1 MRQNF
6 VGYLSARFCVD
17 PPTEDMGP
25 QNKQYSR
32 LILLFGAAAIVG
44 LTLWSSG
51 RIARTLRNEEQRKIE
66 LWSEAIVQRA
76 ELVRYTDA
84 LFASLRTE
92 ERDKADLMGE
102 AYRIIQEA
110 EPGAPIDL
118 TFITRFI
125 QGNRTIPVL
134 VYKDGV
140 LQADINVPEALRTPD
155 RLDALRLSLEE
166 MGSVIEFEQGLVVYY
181 DQSNRFRELQTVMDD
196 LIHSFISETV
206 LNSASIPVLLADSGL
221 TTILQAHRFEGDE
234 MADTTALI
242 KRLAAVNQP
251 IALDLP
257 EFGRRWILFDESM
270 VLKQL
275 RYFPVIQLLI
285 IGGFLLLAYS
295 TFSAFRRSEQNR
307 VWVGM
312 AKETAHQL
320 GTPLSALM
328 AWVEV
333 LRDEGVAESVLVELE
348 KDLGRLRTVT
358 DRFSKIGSDP
368 ELTTGDL
375 AEFVGETMSYL
386 ERRMPRAVSFN
397 LDLPSSNVS
406 ASFNPALFGWVLEN
420 LTKNAVDAMEG
431 SGQLD
436 VRLWNESGKSMLD
449 IRDTG
454 RGMSR
459 RVQRQVFDPGFSTKK
474 RGWGLGLSLVRRIV
488 AEYHG
493 GQIVILKSEEGVG
506 TTFRVTLPADS
517 D

>member
-1 MRQNF
+1 MR
-6 VGYLSARFCVD
+6 
-17 PPTEDMGP
+17 P

-32 LILLFGAAAIVG
+32 LILFVGAFAIVA

-51 RIARTLRNEEQRKIE
+51 RIARTLRSEEQRKVA

-76 ELVRYTDA
+76 ELVRYTDV
-84 LFASLRTE
+84 LFASLRSE

-134 VYKDGV
+134 VYKEGV
-140 LQADINVPEALRTPD
+140 LQADINVPEVLRTPE
-155 RLDALRLSLEE
+155 RLDSLRESLATK
-166 MGSVIEFEQGLVVYY
+166 GTVIEFEQGLMVYY
-181 DQSNRFRELQTVMDD
+181 DQSNRFRELKSVMDD

-221 TTILQAHRFEGDE
+221 KNILQAHRFEASE
-234 MADTTALI
+234 LADTTGLI
-242 KRLAAVNQP
+242 QRLSSVNAP
-251 IALDLP
+251 IVLDLP
-257 EFGRRWILFDESM
+257 ETGKQWILYDESL

-275 RYFPVIQLLI
+275 RYFPVVQLLI

-333 LRDEGVAESVLVELE
+333 LRGEEVAEDVLAELE
-348 KDLGRLRTVT
+348 KDIGRLRTVT

-368 ELTTGDL
+368 ELTVEDL
-375 AEFVGETMSYL
+375 GAFVGETMAYL
-386 ERRMPRAVSFN
+386 QRRMPKAVTFT
-397 LDLPSSNVS
+397 VS
-406 ASFNPALFGWVLEN
+406 MPEVPLRASFNPALFGWVLEN

-431 SGQLD
+431 SGELE
-436 VRLWNESGKSMLD
+436 VRLWHELGRATLD

-459 RVQRQVFDPGFSTKK
+459 RVQRQVFEPGFSTKK

-488 AEYHG
+488 REYHG
-493 GQIVILKSEEGVG
+493 GQIGILRSEEGVG
-506 TTFRVTLPADS
+506 TTFRVSLPVESAS
-517 D
+517 

>member
-1 MRQNF
+1 MASR
-6 VGYLSARFCVD
+6 
-17 PPTEDMGP
+17 
-25 QNKQYSR
+25 NKQTSR
-32 LILLFGAAAIVG
+32 LVLLLGATAIVA

-51 RIARTLRNEEQRKIE
+51 RIARMLRAEEQRKIE

-76 ELVRYTDA
+76 QLVRYTDA
-84 LFASLRTE
+84 LFASLRSE

-140 LQADINVPEALRTPD
+140 LQADINVPEALRTPE
-155 RLDALRLSLEE
+155 RLDSMRVGLAAK
-166 MGSVIEFEQGLVVYY
+166 GSVIEFEEGLVVYY
-181 DQSNRFRELQTVMDD
+181 DQSNRFRELQSVMDD

-206 LNSASIPVLLADSGL
+206 LNSASIPVLLADSSL
-221 TTILQAHRFEGDE
+221 RNILQADRFPE
-234 MADTTALI
+234 MDLADTSALI
-242 KRLAAVNQP
+242 RRLAGINPP
-251 IALDLP
+251 IPLDLP
-257 EFGRRWILFDESM
+257 ETGRRWILYDESI

-275 RYFPVIQLLI
+275 RFFPVIQLLI

-328 AWVEV
+328 AWMEV
-333 LRDEGVAESVLVELE
+333 LQGEGVSDEVLGELG
-348 KDLGRLRTVT
+348 KDLDRLRTVT

-368 ELTTGDL
+368 ELGVADL
-375 AEFVGETMSYL
+375 AEFVGETMAYL

-397 LDLPSSNVS
+397 VVLPRTPVS
-406 ASFNPALFGWVLEN
+406 VAFNPALFGWVLEN

-431 SGQLD
+431 SGSLNLRLVVEQGRAQLD
-436 VRLWNESGKSMLD
+436 VEDNGK
-449 IRDTG
+449 
-454 RGMSR
+454 GMPR
-459 RVQRQVFDPGFSTKK
+459 RVQRQIFDPGFSTKA

-488 AEYHG
+488 KEYHG
-493 GQIVILKSEEGVG
+493 GQIVIIRSEEGVG
-506 TTFRVTLPADS
+506 TTFRVTLPVDS
-517 D
+517 SD

>member
-1 MRQNF
+1 MALQQKRH
-6 VGYLSARFCVD
+6 SRF
-17 PPTEDMGP
+17 
-25 QNKQYSR
+25 
-32 LILLFGAAAIVG
+32 LLLLGATAIVG

-51 RIARTLRNEEQRKIE
+51 RIARTLRAEEQRKVA
-66 LWSEAIVQRA
+66 LWSEAILQRA

-84 LFASLRTE
+84 LFASLRNE

-134 VYKDGV
+134 VYRDSV
-140 LQADINVPEALRTPD
+140 LQGDINVPELLRTPE
-155 RLDALRLSLEE
+155 RLDSLRSELAAR
-166 MGSVIEFEQGLVVYY
+166 GTVIAFEQGLMVYY
-181 DQSNRFRELQTVMDD
+181 DQSNRFRELQSVMDD
-196 LIHSFISETV
+196 LIHSFLSETV
-206 LNSASIPVLLADSGL
+206 LNSASIPVLLADSTL
-221 TTILQAHRFEGDE
+221 QHILQADRIPEADL
-234 MADTTALI
+234 ADTAALI
-242 KRLAAVNQP
+242 RRLAEVNPP

-257 EFGRRWILFDESM
+257 ESGRRWILYDESV

-275 RYFPVIQLLI
+275 RYFPVVQLLI

-320 GTPLSALM
+320 GTPLSALL

-333 LRDEGVAESVLVELE
+333 LRVEGVAEEVLGELE

-358 DRFSKIGSDP
+358 DRFSKIGSEP
-368 ELTTGDL
+368 ELVIGDL
-375 AEFVGETMSYL
+375 GAFVGETMAYL
-386 ERRMPRAVSFN
+386 ERRMPKAVDFSVV
-397 LDLPSSNVS
+397 LPNAPVQV
-406 ASFNPALFGWVLEN
+406 AFNPALFSWVLEN

-431 SGQLD
+431 AGSLSLELTVEGGRVQMD
-436 VRLWNESGKSMLD
+436 VADS
-449 IRDTG
+449 G

-459 RVQRQVFDPGFSTKK
+459 RVQRQVFEPGFSTKE

-488 AEYHG
+488 REYHG
-493 GQIVILKSEEGVG
+493 GQIAVLRSDEGVG
-506 TTFRVTLPADS
+506 TTFRLHLPVES
-517 D
+517 EE

>member
-1 MRQNF
+1 MALRSKQT
-6 VGYLSARFCVD
+6 SRF
-17 PPTEDMGP
+17 
-25 QNKQYSR
+25 
-32 LILLFGAAAIVG
+32 ILLLGATAIVA

-51 RIARTLRNEEQRKIE
+51 RIARTLRLEEQRKVK

-76 ELVRYTDA
+76 QLVRYTDA

-110 EPGAPIDL
+110 EPGAPVDL

-134 VYKDGV
+134 VYKDGE
-140 LQADINVPEALRTPD
+140 LQADINVPEELRTPA
-155 RLDALRLSLEE
+155 RLDSMRLVLEE
-166 MGSVIEFEQGLVVYY
+166 NNSVIEFEEGLMVYY
-181 DQSNRFRELQTVMDD
+181 DQSNRFRELQSVMDD

-206 LNSASIPVLLADSGL
+206 LNSASIPVLLADSSL
-221 TTILQAHRFEGDE
+221 NNILQADRFEDDDL
-234 MADTTALI
+234 ADTTALI
-242 KRLAAVNQP
+242 NRLTAINPP

-257 EFGRRWILFDESM
+257 ETGRRWILYDESI

-275 RYFPVIQLLI
+275 RFFPVIQLLI

-320 GTPLSALM
+320 GTPLSALL

-333 LRDEGVAESVLVELE
+333 LRGEGVSEEVLGELG
-348 KDLGRLRTVT
+348 KDLDRLRTVT

-368 ELTTGDL
+368 ELAVHDL
-375 AEFVGETMSYL
+375 GLFVMDTMGYL
-386 ERRMPRAVSFN
+386 ERRMPRAVAFRV
-397 LDLPSSNVS
+397 DAPETAVF
-406 ASFNPALFGWVLEN
+406 AAINPALFGWVLEN

-431 SGQLD
+431 SGTLGVKLVVDQ
-436 VRLWNESGKSMLD
+436 GKVLLD
-449 IRDTG
+449 IEDDG
-454 RGMSR
+454 KGMPR
-459 RVQRQVFDPGFSTKK
+459 RVQRQIFDPGFSTKA

-488 AEYHG
+488 REYHG
-493 GQIVILKSEEGVG
+493 GQIVILRSEEGVG
-506 TTFRVTLPADS
+506 TTFRVTLPVDS
-517 D
+517 GS

>member
-1 MRQNF
+1 VLLL
-6 VGYLSARFCVD
+6 VGA
-17 PPTEDMGP
+17 T
-25 QNKQYSR
+25 
-32 LILLFGAAAIVG
+32 AIVA

-51 RIARTLRNEEQRKIE
+51 HIAHTLRQEEQLKVE

-76 ELVRYTDA
+76 QLVGYTEA
-84 LFASLRTE
+84 LFTSLRNE

-110 EPGAPIDL
+110 DPGAPIDL

-125 QGNRTIPVL
+125 QANRTIPVL
-134 VYKDGV
+134 VYKDSI
-140 LQADINVPEALRTPD
+140 LQADINVAPSMRSPLQLDSLR
-155 RLDALRLSLEE
+155 DAMAAR
-166 MGSVIEFEQGLVVYY
+166 GSVIEFDQGLTLFY
-181 DQSNRFRELQTVMDD
+181 DQSNRFRDLQTVMDD
-196 LIHSFISETV
+196 IIHSFISETV
-206 LNSASIPVLLADSGL
+206 LNSASIPVLLADSSL
-221 TTILQAHRFEGDE
+221 TGILRADRFGESDL
-234 MADTTALI
+234 ADTLGLI
-242 KRLAAVNQP
+242 AKLMEVNPP

-257 EFGRRWILFDESM
+257 GAGRRWILYDESI

-275 RYFPVIQLLI
+275 RFFPVVQLLI

-333 LRDEGVAESVLVELE
+333 LRSEGVAEEVLSELG
-348 KDLGRLRTVT
+348 KDLDRLATVT
-358 DRFSKIGSDP
+358 DRFSKIGSEP
-368 ELTTGDL
+368 ELTSGDL
-375 AEFVGETMSYL
+375 RAFVSETMVYL
-386 ERRMPRAVSFN
+386 ERRMPRAVHFN
-397 LDLPSSNVS
+397 LDLPSSAVE
-406 ASFNPALFGWVLEN
+406 AAFNPALFGWVLEN

-431 SGQLD
+431 AGELD
-436 VRLWNESGKSMLD
+436 IHLWKESGRTVLD

-506 TTFRVTLPADS
+506 TTFRVSLPADS
-517 D
+517 AF

>member
-1 MRQNF
+1 MALQQKRH
-6 VGYLSARFCVD
+6 
-17 PPTEDMGP
+17 
-25 QNKQYSR
+25 SR
-32 LILLFGAAAIVG
+32 LLLLLGATAIVG

-51 RIARTLRNEEQRKIE
+51 RIARTLRAEEQRKVA
-66 LWSEAIVQRA
+66 LWSQAILQRA

-92 ERDKADLMGE
+92 ERDKADLLGE

-110 EPGAPIDL
+110 EPGAPVDL

-125 QGNRTIPVL
+125 QTNRTIPVL
-134 VYKDGV
+134 VYKDGE
-140 LQADINVPEALRTPD
+140 LQADIHVPEPLRTPE
-155 RLDALRLSLEE
+155 RLDSLRGELESQ
-166 MGSVIEFEQGLVVYY
+166 GRVIEFERGQRVYY
-181 DQSNRFRELQTVMDD
+181 DQSIRFRELQSVMDD
-196 LIHSFISETV
+196 LIHSFLSETV
-206 LNSASIPVLLADSGL
+206 LNSASIPVLLADSTL
-221 TTILQAHRFEGDE
+221 QHILQADRISSEE
-234 MADTTALI
+234 LADTAALI
-242 KRLAAVNQP
+242 QRLSDVNPP

-257 EFGRRWILFDESM
+257 ESGRRWILYDESL

-275 RYFPVIQLLI
+275 RYFPIVQLLI

-320 GTPLSALM
+320 GTPLSALL

-333 LRDEGVAESVLVELE
+333 LRSEGVEEDVLVELE

-368 ELTTGDL
+368 ELTSGDV
-375 AEFVGETMSYL
+375 AGFIRDTMAYL
-386 ERRMPRAVSFN
+386 ERRMPKAVEFKV
-397 LDLPSSNVS
+397 DVPDAEVMV
-406 ASFNPALFGWVLEN
+406 AFNPALFGWVLEN

-431 SGQLD
+431 VGSLTLVMSESTAGVQLD
-436 VRLWNESGKSMLD
+436 VQ
-449 IRDTG
+449 DTG

-459 RVQRQVFDPGFSTKK
+459 RVQRQVFEPGFSTKE

-488 AEYHG
+488 REYHG
-493 GQIVILKSEEGVG
+493 GHISVLQSEEGVG
-506 TTFRVTLPADS
+506 TTFRITLPAES
-517 D
+517 EGKG

>member
-1 MRQNF
+1 MALQQKRH
-6 VGYLSARFCVD
+6 
-17 PPTEDMGP
+17 
-25 QNKQYSR
+25 SR
-32 LILLFGAAAIVG
+32 VLLLLGATAIVG

-51 RIARTLRNEEQRKIE
+51 RIARTLRAEEQRKVA
-66 LWSEAIVQRA
+66 LWSEAILQRA

-84 LFASLRTE
+84 LFASLRQE

-110 EPGAPIDL
+110 DPGAPIDL

-134 VYKDGV
+134 VYRDGER
-140 LQADINVPEALRTPD
+140 QADINVPEPLRTPE
-155 RLDALRLSLEE
+155 RLDSLRQELAAR
-166 MGSVIEFEQGLVVYY
+166 GTVIEFEEGLMVYY
-181 DQSNRFRELQTVMDD
+181 DQSNRFRELQSVMDD
-196 LIHSFISETV
+196 LIHSFLSETV
-206 LNSASIPVLLADSGL
+206 LNSASIPVLLADSSL
-221 TTILQAHRFEGDE
+221 HNILQADRIPEADL
-234 MADTTALI
+234 ADTAALI
-242 KRLAAVNQP
+242 RRLAEVNPP

-257 EFGRRWILFDESM
+257 ETGRRWILYDESI

-275 RYFPVIQLLI
+275 RYFPVVQLLI

-320 GTPLSALM
+320 GTPLSALL

-333 LRDEGVAESVLVELE
+333 LRIEGVEEEVLVELE

-358 DRFSKIGSDP
+358 DRFSKIGSEP
-368 ELTTGDL
+368 ELTVGDL
-375 AEFVGETMSYL
+375 GAFTKETMAYL
-386 ERRMPRAVSFN
+386 ERRMPKAVDFTVAVP
-397 LDLPSSNVS
+397 DAAVP
-406 ASFNPALFGWVLEN
+406 AAFNPALFGWVLEN

-431 SGQLD
+431 AGALSLKLSVEGARVQLD
-436 VRLWNESGKSMLD
+436 VA
-449 IRDTG
+449 DTG

-459 RVQRQVFDPGFSTKK
+459 RVQRQVFEPGFSTKE

-488 AEYHG
+488 REYHG
-493 GQIVILKSEEGVG
+493 GQIAVLRSEEGEG
-506 TTFRVTLPADS
+506 TTFRLFLPVESAM
-517 D
+517 

>member
-1 MRQNF
+1 MALRSKQT
-6 VGYLSARFCVD
+6 SRF
-17 PPTEDMGP
+17 
-25 QNKQYSR
+25 
-32 LILLFGAAAIVG
+32 ILLLGATAIVA

-51 RIARTLRNEEQRKIE
+51 RIARTLRLEEQRKVK

-76 ELVRYTDA
+76 QLVRYTDA

-110 EPGAPIDL
+110 EPGAPVDL

-134 VYKDGV
+134 VYKDGE
-140 LQADINVPEALRTPD
+140 LQADINVPEELRTPA
-155 RLDALRLSLEE
+155 RLDSMRLVLEE
-166 MGSVIEFEQGLVVYY
+166 NNSVIEFEEGLMVYY
-181 DQSNRFRELQTVMDD
+181 DQSNRFRELQSVMDD

-206 LNSASIPVLLADSGL
+206 LNSASIPVLLADSSL
-221 TTILQAHRFEGDE
+221 NNILQADRFEDDDL
-234 MADTTALI
+234 ADTTALI
-242 KRLAAVNQP
+242 NRLTAINPP

-257 EFGRRWILFDESM
+257 ETGRRWILYDESI

-275 RYFPVIQLLI
+275 RFFPVIQLLI

-320 GTPLSALM
+320 GTPLSALL

-333 LRDEGVAESVLVELE
+333 LRGEGVSEEVLGELG
-348 KDLGRLRTVT
+348 KDLNRLRTVT

-368 ELTTGDL
+368 ELAVHDL
-375 AEFVGETMSYL
+375 GLFVMDTMGYL
-386 ERRMPRAVSFN
+386 ERRMPRAVVFRV
-397 LDLPSSNVS
+397 DAPETAVF
-406 ASFNPALFGWVLEN
+406 AAINPALFGWVLEN

-431 SGQLD
+431 SGTLGVKLVVDQ
-436 VRLWNESGKSMLD
+436 GKVLLD
-449 IRDTG
+449 IEDDG
-454 RGMSR
+454 KGMPR
-459 RVQRQVFDPGFSTKK
+459 RVQRQIFDPGFSTKA

-488 AEYHG
+488 REYHG
-493 GQIVILKSEEGVG
+493 GQIVILRSEEGVG
-506 TTFRVTLPADS
+506 TTFRVTLPVDS
-517 D
+517 GS

>member
-1 MRQNF
+1 MPCGAGIPF
-6 VGYLSARFCVD
+6 FEFPRF
-17 PPTEDMGP
+17 PIAMAL
-25 QNKQYSR
+25 QQKRHSR
-32 LILLFGAAAIVG
+32 VLLLLGATAIVG

-51 RIARTLRNEEQRKIE
+51 RIARTLRAEEQRKVA
-66 LWSEAIVQRA
+66 LWSEAILQRA

-134 VYKDGV
+134 VYKDGE
-140 LQADINVPEALRTPD
+140 LQADIHVPEPLRTPE
-155 RLDALRLSLEE
+155 RLDSLRAELEAR
-166 MGSVIEFEQGLVVYY
+166 GTVIEFEQGLMVYY
-181 DQSNRFRELQTVMDD
+181 DESNRFRELQSVMDD
-196 LIHSFISETV
+196 LIHSFLSETV
-206 LNSASIPVLLADSGL
+206 LNSASIPVLLTDSTL
-221 TTILQAHRFEGDE
+221 QHILQADRIPAEDL
-234 MADTTALI
+234 ADTNGLI
-242 KRLAAVNQP
+242 RRLMEVNPP

-257 EFGRRWILFDESM
+257 ESGRRWILYDESL

-275 RYFPVIQLLI
+275 RYFPVVQLLI

-320 GTPLSALM
+320 GTPLSALL

-333 LRDEGVAESVLVELE
+333 LRSEGVEEDVLVELE

-368 ELTTGDL
+368 ELTAGDL
-375 AEFVGETMSYL
+375 GAFTRETMSYL
-386 ERRMPRAVSFN
+386 ERRMPKAVTFRIEV
-397 LDLPSSNVS
+397 PSTPVV

-431 SGQLD
+431 AGALTLVMSAEPGGVQLD
-436 VRLWNESGKSMLD
+436 VN
-449 IRDTG
+449 DTG

-459 RVQRQVFDPGFSTKK
+459 RVQRQVFEPGFSTKE

-488 AEYHG
+488 REYHG
-493 GQIVILKSEEGVG
+493 GQIVVLKSEEGAG
-506 TTFRVTLPADS
+506 TTFRLSLPVNS
-517 D
+517 EG

>member
-1 MRQNF
+1 MR
-6 VGYLSARFCVD
+6 A
-17 PPTEDMGP
+17 

-32 LILLFGAAAIVG
+32 LILFAGAFSIVA

-51 RIARTLRNEEQRKIE
+51 RIARTLRSEEQRKVA

-76 ELVRYTDA
+76 ELVRYTDV
-84 LFASLRTE
+84 LFASLRSE

-110 EPGAPIDL
+110 DPGATIDL

-134 VYKDGV
+134 VYKGGV
-140 LQADINVPEALRTPD
+140 LQADINVPEVMRTPD
-155 RLDALRLSLEE
+155 RLDSLRVSLADR
-166 MGSVIEFEQGLVVYY
+166 GTVIEFEQGLMVYY
-181 DQSNRFRELQTVMDD
+181 DQSNRFRELKSVMDD

-221 TTILQAHRFEGDE
+221 RNILQAHRFDTDE
-234 MADTTALI
+234 LGDTTALI
-242 KRLAAVNQP
+242 QRLAAVNPP

-257 EFGRRWILFDESM
+257 ETGKRWILYDESL

-275 RYFPVIQLLI
+275 RYFPVVQLLI

-333 LRDEGVAESVLVELE
+333 LRSEEVAEDVLVELE
-348 KDLGRLRTVT
+348 KDIGRLRTVT

-368 ELTTGDL
+368 ELTMDDL
-375 AEFVGETMSYL
+375 GAFVGETMAYL
-386 ERRMPRAVSFN
+386 QRRMPKAVTFT
-397 LDLPSSNVS
+397 VS
-406 ASFNPALFGWVLEN
+406 MPEVPLQASFNPALFGWVLEN

-431 SGQLD
+431 AGELE
-436 VRLWNESGKSMLD
+436 VRLWNELGRATLD

-488 AEYHG
+488 KEYHG
-493 GQIVILKSEEGVG
+493 GQITILRSEEGIG
-506 TTFRVTLPADS
+506 TTFRVSLPVDS

>member
-1 MRQNF
+1 MALQQKRH
-6 VGYLSARFCVD
+6 
-17 PPTEDMGP
+17 
-25 QNKQYSR
+25 SR
-32 LILLFGAAAIVG
+32 ILLLLGATAIVG

-51 RIARTLRNEEQRKIE
+51 RIARTLRAEEQRKVE
-66 LWSEAIVQRA
+66 LWSEAILQRA

-84 LFASLRTE
+84 LFASLREE
-92 ERDKADLMGE
+92 ERNKADLMGE

-134 VYKDGV
+134 VYRDGT
-140 LQADINVPEALRTPD
+140 LQADINVPELFRTPQ
-155 RLDALRLSLEE
+155 RLDSLRFELASR
-166 MGSVIEFEQGLVVYY
+166 GTVIEFEQGLVVYY
-181 DQSNRFRELQTVMDD
+181 DQSNRFRELQSVMDD
-196 LIHSFISETV
+196 LIHSFLSETV
-206 LNSASIPVLLADSGL
+206 LNSASIPVLLADSTL
-221 TTILQAHRFEGDE
+221 QNILQADRISQADL
-234 MADTTALI
+234 ADTSALI
-242 KRLAAVNQP
+242 GRLAEVNPP

-257 EFGRRWILFDESM
+257 ESGRRWILYDESL

-275 RYFPVIQLLI
+275 RYFPVVQLLI

-320 GTPLSALM
+320 GTPLSALL

-333 LRDEGVAESVLVELE
+333 LRIEGVEEDVLVELE

-358 DRFSKIGSDP
+358 DRFSKIGSEP
-368 ELTTGDL
+368 ELTVGDL
-375 AEFVGETMSYL
+375 GAFTRETMAYL
-386 ERRMPRAVSFN
+386 ERRMPKAVDFTVAVP
-397 LDLPSSNVS
+397 DVVVS
-406 ASFNPALFGWVLEN
+406 AAFNPALFSWVLEN

-431 SGQLD
+431 AGSLSLKLSVEGARVQLD
-436 VRLWNESGKSMLD
+436 VA
-449 IRDTG
+449 DTG

-459 RVQRQVFDPGFSTKK
+459 RVQRQVFEPGFSTKE

-488 AEYHG
+488 REYHG
-493 GQIVILKSEEGVG
+493 GQITVLRSEEGEG
-506 TTFRVTLPADS
+506 TTFRLFLPVESAK
-517 D
+517 